1 MMAIRKRLSALKN
14 SKAGATA
21 VEYALIMSLMVVALL
36 GALTATGDSTK
47 DKWAGVADEVS
58 KASGNAG

>member
-1 MMAIRKRLSALKN
+1 MMAIRKHLRALKH

-36 GALTATGDSTK
+36 AALTATGDSTR
-47 DKWAGVADEVS
+47 DKWDGVADEVT
-58 KASGNAG
+58 KASGNGG

>member
-1 MMAIRKRLSALKN
+1 MMAIRKRISALKK

-36 GALTATGDSTK
+36 GALSATSDSNSAQ
-47 DKWAGVADEVS
+47 WNMVADEVDAVS
-58 KASGNAG
+58 PG